1 MAKNVKIN
9 FDNMTK
15 EEIVSISMEK
25 NNKGIA
31 TSRALAAQK
40 HIWEKAGEPFSGSD
54 HYKRDMT
61 VVRKL

>member
-9 FDNMTK
+9 FDSMSK
-15 EEIVSISMEK
+15 EEIERISLEK
-25 NNKGIA
+25 DTKGIA
-31 TSRALAAQK
+31 TIRALRAQLY
-40 HIWEKAGEPFSGSD
+40 IWEKAEEPFSGSD